1 MVNIFKKILI
11 SKQNINKKSHIIIIM
26 FQNGAKIIQNLP
38 TVIYAKM
45 IIFSGHVLHANMQ
58 YVKPVDL
65 KIKEILKLK

>member
-1 MVNIFKKILI
+1 
-11 SKQNINKKSHIIIIM
+11 M